1 MLYVQNVVYLC
12 KQKRMMM
19 KKTIFVCVGFLLAL
33 SYGGCSH
40 SDSEERTENLPV
52 SKDSIGNVPIPEDS
66 TENISAP
73 EDSTV
78 NLLVSSENS
87 GCKYNQETN
96 STRGSATEN
105 EENEVIQFEC
115 TTDGY
120 LLIKHVNSIFCCEA
134 NITTT
139 ATVNEDIITIKEYA
153 PPITDCICPYDV
165 DMKIGPLKNQSY
177 TIVVDKGYPV
187 NFSFT
192 LSFPSSKGEV
202 IVDWE

>member
-1 MLYVQNVVYLC
+1 
-12 KQKRMMM
+12 MMVSIKM
-19 KKTIFVCVGFLLAL
+19 KKTIFVCVGLLLAL
-33 SYGGCSH
+33 SYGGCGH
-40 SDSEERTENLPV
+40 SDSEERTEKVLTPD
-52 SKDSIGNVPIPEDS
+52 DSTGNVSVPE
-66 TENISAP
+66 EP
-73 EDSTV
+73 TV

-96 STRGSATEN
+96 TTRGSATE
-105 EENEVIQFEC
+105 ENEVIQYEC
-115 TTDGY
+115 TADGY

-139 ATVNEDIITIKEYA
+139 AYVSRNVITIKEYA

-165 DMKIGPLKNQSY
+165 DMKIGPLNNQNY

-192 LSFPSSKGEV
+192 LSYPSSNGNVK
-202 IVDWE
+202 INWK